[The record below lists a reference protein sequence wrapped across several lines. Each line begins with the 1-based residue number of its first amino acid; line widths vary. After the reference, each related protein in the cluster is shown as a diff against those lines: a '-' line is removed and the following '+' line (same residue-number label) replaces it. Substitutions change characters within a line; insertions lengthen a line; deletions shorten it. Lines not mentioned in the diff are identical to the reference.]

1 MPNPRLSV
9 VVPTHNGAETLAQC
23 LDALRASS
31 YPPNEIIVVDDCST
45 DHSADIATRW
55 GCRVIRL
62 ERNEGAA
69 RAKNYGARAAQ
80 GDVLFFTDDDVVVA
94 RDALAQLV
102 ENYSDKKLAGV
113 VGLLDSK
120 IPFDDF
126 SSNFKNLWMRF
137 SYANL
142 PTEGVG
148 LFYTSIASMRREIFL
163 QLGGFDENYRGA
175 SITEDTEFGQRAW
188 TAGHFI
194 RLDQRVTAMHLK
206 HYTPREV
213 LQTDYAR
220 ARALT
225 LMRLRKWGEK
235 FYTSVPLFYQLAVPI
250 IFAAIAALMLGF
262 VSPVFLYASALLLV
276 TFYVLFFPWFAFLVR
291 ERGAAFALIAALV
304 QLVDAIVVGF
314 GMLVAVFEFA
324 RGVRY

>member
-1 MPNPRLSV
+1 MSNPRLSV
-9 VVPTHNGAETLAQC
+9 VVPTHNGAETLAKC

-31 YPPNEIIVVDDCST
+31 YPPDEIIVVDDAST
-45 DHSADIATRW
+45 DNSADIATRC

-62 ERNEGAA
+62 EQNMGAA
-69 RAKNYGARAAQ
+69 CAKNYGARAAR
-80 GDVLFFTDDDVVVA
+80 GDDLFFTDDDVVVA
-94 RDALAQLV
+94 RDALARLA
-102 ENYSDKKLAGV
+102 ENYSDSKLAGV

-137 SYANL
+137 SYAKL

-188 TAGHFI
+188 TAGHLI
-194 RLDQRVTAMHLK
+194 RLDHRVTATHLK

-213 LQTDYAR
+213 LQTDYLR
-220 ARALT
+220 ARALM
-225 LMRLRKWGEK
+225 LMRLRKWGQR
-235 FYTSVPLFYQLAVPI
+235 FYTSVPLFYQLAVPT
-250 IFAAIAALMLGF
+250 IFAVLGCLALAILHPIF
-262 VSPVFLYASALLLV
+262 FLASGLLLLA
-276 TFYVLFFPWFAFLVR
+276 FYFLFLPWLAFLAR
-291 ERGAAFALIAALV
+291 ERGIRFALFAALV
-304 QLVDAIVVGF
+304 QPMDAMAVGF
-314 GMLVAVFEFA
+314 GMLAAVIEFA